1 MIKHFTDLLDGQDH
15 GLCKT
20 AQASQPVFFLL
31 HRLKGFF
38 CFFSNKQF

>member
-1 MIKHFTDLLDGQDH
+1 MKHFTDLLDGQDH

-20 AQASQPVFFLL
+20 PQAFQPVFFLL

-38 CFFSNKQF
+38 SFFLNKQL